1 MKHALYAPN
10 FGTFGDIKQL
20 VAFAKE
26 ADEHGWDGFF
36 LWDHLR
42 TIDLPATE
50 PFVDPWIAMTAMAS
64 VSKTLKLGALVT
76 PLSRRRPW
84 KVARESVTLDHF
96 SDGRLVLGAGIGG
109 DFYREF
115 SGFGEEV
122 GNRLHADKL
131 DEALQMLVELW
142 SGEETS
148 FRGEHYQLSEIQ
160 FHPTPV
166 QQPRIPIWLAGVWPG
181 TKPFQRAARWDGIFP
196 IYRGEGQFPP
206 SEVAKMLAYIHE
218 HRTSDAPFDTVI
230 VTRSHKP
237 GATDPVPTDEYLSRL
252 SALESV
258 GVTWSLQS
266 LDMKADINEVRAVI
280 RQGPPT

>member
-1 MKHALYAPN
+1 MKHALHAPN

-42 TIDLPATE
+42 TIDLPATD

-115 SGFGEEV
+115 SGFGEAV

-181 TKPFQRAARWDGIFP
+181 TKPFQRAAKWDGIFP
-196 IYRGEGQFPP
+196 IYRGKGEFPP
-206 SEVAKMLAYIHE
+206 DEVAKMLSYIRE
-218 HRTSDAPFDTVI
+218 FRTSDAPFDTVI

-237 GATDPVPTDEYLSRL
+237 GAVDPVPTDEYLSRL
-252 SALESV
+252 AELESV

-266 LDMKADINEVRAVI
+266 LDMKSDIDDVLAVI
-280 RQGPPT
+280 RQGPPK

>member
-10 FGTFGDIKQL
+10 FGTFGDVKQL
-20 VAFAKE
+20 VEFAKA
-26 ADEHGWDGFF
+26 ADDAGWDGFF

-42 TIDLPATE
+42 TIDLPATD
-50 PFVDPWIAMTAMAS
+50 PVIDPWIAMTAIACN
-64 VSKTLKLGALVT
+64 TTHLRFGALVT

-84 KVARESVTLDHF
+84 KVARESATLDRL

-122 GNRLHADKL
+122 GNKLHAEKL
-131 DEALQMLVELW
+131 DEALQMLDELW

-148 FRGEHYQLSEIQ
+148 FKGEHYQLTDIQ

-181 TKPFQRAARWDGIFP
+181 TKPFQRAAKWDGIFP
-196 IYRGEGQFPP
+196 IYRGDGEFPAV
-206 SEVAKMLAYIHE
+206 EVSSMRAYINGF
-218 HRTSDAPFDTVI
+218 RTAETPFDVVI

-237 GATDPVPTDEYLSRL
+237 GSTDPVPSDEYLHRL
-252 SALESV
+252 SDLAAA

-266 LDMKADINEVRAVI
+266 LDMKSDIAEVMAVI
-280 RQGPPT
+280 LQGPPE

>member
-10 FGTFGDIKQL
+10 FGTFGDINQL
-20 VAFAKE
+20 VTFAKE
-26 ADEHGWDGFF
+26 ADQVGWDGFF

-42 TIDLPATE
+42 TIDLPATD
-50 PFVDPWIAMTAMAS
+50 PFVDPWIAMTAMACNTT
-64 VSKTLKLGALVT
+64 TLKLGALVT

-84 KVARESVTLDHF
+84 KVARESVTLDRL
-96 SDGRLVLGAGIGG
+96 SGGRLVLGAGIGG

-122 GNRLHADKL
+122 GNQLHAAKL
-131 DEALQMLVELW
+131 DEALQMLNELW

-148 FRGEHYQLSEIQ
+148 FTGEHYQLTEIQ

-166 QQPRIPIWLAGVWPG
+166 QQPRIPIWLAGIWPG
-181 TKPFQRAARWDGIFP
+181 TKPFQRAAKWDGIFP
-196 IYRGEGQFPP
+196 MYRGDGEFPA
-206 SEVAKMLAYIHE
+206 EEIANMRAYIQE
-218 HRTSDAPFDTVI
+218 FRTSDAPFDIVI

-237 GATDPVPTDEYLSRL
+237 GSTNPAPTDEYLTRL
-252 SALESV
+252 EALRAA

-266 LDMKADINEVRAVI
+266 LDMKASIDDVMAVI
-280 RQGPPT
+280 RQGPPK

>member
-1 MKHALYAPN
+1 MKHALHAPN
-10 FGTFGDIKQL
+10 FGTFGGIKQL

-42 TIDLPATE
+42 TIDLPATD

-148 FRGEHYQLSEIQ
+148 FQGEHYHLSQIQ

-181 TKPFQRAARWDGIFP
+181 TKPFQRAAKWDGIFP
-196 IYRGEGQFPP
+196 IYRGKGEFPP
-206 SEVAKMLAYIHE
+206 DEVAKMLSYIRE
-218 HRTSDAPFDTVI
+218 FRTSDAPFDTVI

-237 GATDPVPTDEYLSRL
+237 GAVDPVPTDEYLSRL
-252 SALESV
+252 AELESV

-266 LDMKADINEVRAVI
+266 LDMKSDIDDVLAVI
-280 RQGPPT
+280 RQGPPK

>member
-42 TIDLPATE
+42 TIDLPATD

-64 VSKTLKLGALVT
+64 VSSTLKLGALVT

-84 KVARESVTLDHF
+84 KVARESVTLDRF

-109 DFYREF
+109 DYYREF

-122 GNRLHADKL
+122 GNQLHADKL

-148 FRGEHYQLSEIQ
+148 FQGEHYHLTEIQ

-181 TKPFQRAARWDGIFP
+181 TKPFQRAAKWDGIFP
-196 IYRGEGQFPP
+196 IYRGEGEFPP
-206 SEVAKMLAYIHE
+206 EEVAKMLAYIHE
-218 HRTSDAPFDTVI
+218 YRTSNAPFDTVI

-237 GATDPVPTDEYLSRL
+237 GETNPVPTDEYLSRL
-252 SALESV
+252 AELESV
-258 GVTWSLQS
+258 GVTWSLES
-266 LDMKADINEVRAVI
+266 LDMKAGIDEVLAVI
-280 RQGPPT
+280 RQGPPK